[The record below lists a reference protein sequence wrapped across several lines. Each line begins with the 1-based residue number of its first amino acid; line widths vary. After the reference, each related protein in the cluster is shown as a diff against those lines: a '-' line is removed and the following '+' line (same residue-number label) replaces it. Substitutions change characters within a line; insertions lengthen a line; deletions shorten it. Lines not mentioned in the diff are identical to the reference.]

1 MPTLAATSWS
11 LRQQPRPCPAGSRRF
26 AGQVDGA
33 GVGAPHGDQPIGARF
48 AGARIDTL
56 VKLATSLE
64 ATPAEFAGRIDW
76 KRRAVPRLLWK
87 PRRGGY
93 PLAMPKRSSKPRDV
107 NSLAR
112 SIVDEAT
119 GEKPEAAP
127 DPDTGKDPAAVELGR
142 RGGLKGGKARAKK
155 LSAKQR
161 SEIAK
166 KAAAT
171 RWKDR

>member
-1 MPTLAATSWS
+1 
-11 LRQQPRPCPAGSRRF
+11 
-26 AGQVDGA
+26 
-33 GVGAPHGDQPIGARF
+33 
-48 AGARIDTL
+48 
-56 VKLATSLE
+56 
-64 ATPAEFAGRIDW
+64 
-76 KRRAVPRLLWK
+76 
-87 PRRGGY
+87 
-93 PLAMPKRSSKPRDV
+93 MPKRSSKPRDV

-119 GEKPEAAP
+119 GGKSETAP
-127 DPDTGKDPAAVELGR
+127 DPDAGKNPAAVELGR